1 MKFDGVNSILRLYKM
16 IEFDFPCVSRHFCR
30 KSPEI
35 HIRKKNVRH
44 FEIQERNHFPCKIIY
59 CDFKISNYESF
70 NFRQYSDSLC

>member
-35 HIRKKNVRH
+35 HIRKKMCVILKYKKETTSH
-44 FEIQERNHFPCKIIY
+44 AKLYIVILK
-59 CDFKISNYESF
+59 
-70 NFRQYSDSLC
+70 